1 MRIIVDANVVFSS
14 ILNTNSRIADLILNS
29 EDTFK
34 FIAPDYLRT
43 ELRKYHNKISMISKM
58 TFQEIDIIET
68 KITKPI
74 MFISENLIPEN
85 VWLLAEDLT
94 KDIDDKD
101 IPYVAFSLFYNCD
114 IWSGDKA
121 LRKGLESKG
130 FKRIISTEELF
141 ELREK
146 KERR

>member
-1 MRIIVDANVVFSS
+1 
-14 ILNTNSRIADLILNS
+14 
-29 EDTFK
+29 
-34 FIAPDYLRT
+34 
-43 ELRKYHNKISMISKM
+43 MISKM

>member
-1 MRIIVDANVVFSS
+1 
-14 ILNTNSRIADLILNS
+14 
-29 EDTFK
+29 
-34 FIAPDYLRT
+34 
-43 ELRKYHNKISMISKM
+43 MISKM
-58 TFQEIDIIET
+58 TLNEIEVID
-68 KITKPI
+68 KKVTKPI
-74 MFISENLIPEN
+74 TFISEILIPEDK
-85 VWLLAEDLT
+85 WLFAENLA

-121 LRKGLESKG
+121 LRKGLENKG

-146 KERR
+146 SKIKK